1 LREPAAAA
9 SIAAWQE
16 IIGDPEMMEQ
26 PVTLHWQSKEGYYTA
41 VLTPDLFGGW
51 VLITASNKRDGRPG
65 RVNHKPM
72 PDYAGGLKSLEEVR
86 KRRRSEGY
94 TLCTTGF
101 MELDDLNPRSSA
113 NRSAETSAVLRAFRN
128 LAIAPEQQAVLLNID
143 AATLDAYQDGKTL
156 ADDLTLLARV
166 RLVMAI
172 HKALHHLFAGVPEK
186 ARAWMRMPNP
196 RFDQAQP
203 LDLMLASL
211 DGLKIVRSYLEGEVD
226 ALFEQPSAVTLP
238 PDRACSLGRGS

>member
-1 LREPAAAA
+1 
-9 SIAAWQE
+9 
-16 IIGDPEMMEQ
+16 MMEQ

-72 PDYAGGLKSLEEVR
+72 PDYSSGMKSLDDVR
-86 KRRRSEGY
+86 KKRRSEGY

-128 LAIAPEQQAVLLNID
+128 LTIPPEQQAVLLDVD
-143 AATLDAYQDGKTL
+143 AATINAYLDGKPL
-156 ADDLTLLARV
+156 ADNLMLLARV

-172 HKALHHLFAGVPEK
+172 HKALHQLFAGAPEQ
-186 ARAWMRMPNP
+186 ARAWLRAPNP

-226 ALFEQPSAVTLP
+226 ALFEQPSAVMLP
-238 PDRACSLGRGS
+238 PDRGCAGGRAP

>member
-1 LREPAAAA
+1 
-9 SIAAWQE
+9 
-16 IIGDPEMMEQ
+16 MMEQ
-26 PVTLHWQSKEGYYTA
+26 PITLHWQSKDGYYTA

-51 VLITASNKRDGRPG
+51 VLITASNRRNGRPG

-72 PDYAGGLKSLEEVR
+72 QDYPSGLKSLDALR
-86 KRRRSEGY
+86 KKRRGEGY
-94 TLCTTGF
+94 TLCSTGF
-101 MELDDLNPRSSA
+101 MELDDLNPHSSA

-128 LAIAPEQQAVLLNID
+128 LAIPPSQQSALLDID
-143 AATLDAYQDGKTL
+143 SATLDAYQDGKTL

-172 HKALHHLFAGVPEK
+172 HKALHHLFAGMPAQ
-186 ARAWMRMPNP
+186 AREWLRTQNP
-196 RFDQAQP
+196 RFDQAIP

-226 ALFEQPSAVTLP
+226 ALFEQPSAVNLP
-238 PDRACSLGRGS
+238 PAQGCT